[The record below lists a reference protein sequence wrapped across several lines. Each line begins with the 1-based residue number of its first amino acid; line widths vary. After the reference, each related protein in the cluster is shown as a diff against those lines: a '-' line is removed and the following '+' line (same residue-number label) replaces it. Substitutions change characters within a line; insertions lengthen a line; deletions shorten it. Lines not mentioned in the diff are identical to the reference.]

1 MIQSAL
7 RSLEKLS
14 TSRLVFEPK
23 IALAKQIAGA
33 SEELCSTATSGK
45 RDRVFA
51 SYMMSEEPCPKVQKV
66 DHNALCDPMD
76 EFFSGPLHQAVFP
89 ILRISLALKL
99 FPMCLVTPQL
109 IKTGKYH
116 HLRKFQT
123 I

>member
-66 DHNALCDPMD
+66 DHNALCAT
-76 EFFSGPLHQAVFP
+76 F
-89 ILRISLALKL
+89 
-99 FPMCLVTPQL
+99 MCMKGFGDVYANHETIFIFRFTVSKSHVTVAQ
-109 IKTGKYH
+109 
-116 HLRKFQT
+116 
-123 I
+123 